1 MKPVI
6 SAMVCALGV
15 RSKSEV
21 PLQASV
27 TRLAR
32 NFSTVTDA
40 L

>member
-6 SAMVCALGV
+6 SAMVRALGV
-15 RSKSEV
+15 RGKGEV
-21 PLQASV
+21 PLHASL
-27 TRLAR
+27 TKLAR